1 MTGKVSPDGT
11 VRATLGERGE
21 LVRLWLDPRVL
32 REPDRLA
39 AKVLDTL
46 AREAELD
53 FDALLQEL
61 AGFPALR
68 DRVARFCDELPGV
81 RETAISADGLIS
93 ATVTGD
99 GRLAGLEVSPRACHD
114 SKALAAAIADTVRQ
128 AAKAVER
135 RNFATAHELTVPA
148 GSPRG
153 ARCG

>member
-1 MTGKVSPDGT
+1 MTEKMSPDGT
-11 VRATLGERGE
+11 VRAAFGDRGE

-32 REPDRLA
+32 RAPDRLA
-39 AKVLDTL
+39 ARVLDTL
-46 AREAELD
+46 ASEAEFD
-53 FDALLQEL
+53 FEPVLQEL

-68 DRVARFCDELPGV
+68 DSLARFRDELPGV
-81 RETAISADGLIS
+81 RETAISDDGLIS

-99 GRLAGLEVSPRACHD
+99 GRLADLAVSPRACHD
-114 SKALAAAIADTVRQ
+114 SKALAAVIADTVRQ

-135 RNFATAHELTVPA
+135 RNFATAHELTAPA